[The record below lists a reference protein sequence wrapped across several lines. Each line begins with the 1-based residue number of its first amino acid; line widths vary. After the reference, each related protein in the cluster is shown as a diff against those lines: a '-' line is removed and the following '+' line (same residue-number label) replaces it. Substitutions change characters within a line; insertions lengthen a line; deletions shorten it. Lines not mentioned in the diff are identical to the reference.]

1 MKVFISFSTKDRK
14 IAERLYAD
22 LVTAGAE
29 VYQFGKSEK
38 VGVSSWEQVL
48 SWIKNSDVFIVL
60 VSESSL
66 KSQPVKDEIDQ
77 ASYARSNSDGK
88 KPAELIPAIIEAGA
102 KPPLLIERFA
112 TLDLISYETGL
123 ARLVKQLGLKRA
135 SAGPGPVPSLPDFSE
150 LFFKY
155 KELSPK
161 PRPATLWSKE
171 AKELLAKYKAVKPLD
186 VKPEAERKHVDALLA
201 GKSSEYDALFF
212 GFKPDSQN
220 KEKPPSSLPLLKHK
234 LLSFDLSKLA
244 LPLEAPKL
252 SSEHGRL
259 SWSPV
264 AEAVAYVLEESAD
277 LEFKTLM
284 EVYRGSETQYKTKPL
299 TLAFYRVKATG
310 GVFRSDS
317 AWSYTFDMWL
327 KPRGILGH
335 PIRLSTPKFIS
346 SLGGV
351 LIWTEIIGASSY
363 VLERSESQSFE
374 KREVVS
380 EGAKTSY
387 SVLGEFPSIQ
397 DLSSRRRQYYYRVKA
412 TSFGLDSAWSE
423 AITPVLSGADLRLRP
438 RK

>member
-48 SWIKNSDVFIVL
+48 SWINNSDVFIVL
-60 VSESSL
+60 VSQSSL
-66 KSQPVKDEIDQ
+66 KSQPVKDEIDH

-102 KPPLLIERFA
+102 EPPLLIQRFA
-112 TLDLISYETGL
+112 TLDLISFETGV

-135 SAGPGPVPSLPDFSE
+135 SAGPGPVPSLPDFSG

-171 AKELLAKYKAVKPLD
+171 AEEILAKYKAVKPLE
-186 VKPEAERKHVDALLA
+186 VKPEAERKHLDALLA

-220 KEKPPSSLPLLKHK
+220 KEKPPSGLPLLKDK
-234 LLSFDLSKLA
+234 LLSFDLSGLA
-244 LPLEAPKL
+244 LPLRAPKL
-252 SSEHGRL
+252 SSEHERL

-277 LEFKTLM
+277 LEFKTSM
-284 EVYRGSETQYKTKPL
+284 EVYRGSETQYKPL
-299 TLAFYRVKATG
+299 MLGFYRVKATG
-310 GVFRSDS
+310 GVFRTDS
-317 AWSYTFDMWL
+317 AWSDTVLHMWTQGQ
-327 KPRGILGH
+327 R
-335 PIRLSTPKFIS
+335 RLDTPKLS
-346 SLGGV
+346 SYGGV
-351 LIWTEIIGASSY
+351 LSWAEIIGASSY
-363 VLERSESQSFE
+363 VLERSESSLFE
-374 KREVVS
+374 KREVVFK
-380 EGAKTSY
+380 GAKTSY
-387 SVLGEFPSIQ
+387 NVLGEFSSMQ
-397 DLSSRRRQYYYRVKA
+397 NLSSRRRQYYYRVKA
-412 TSFGLDSAWSE
+412 TSTSFGVFYGVLDSAWSE
-423 AITPVLSGADLRLRP
+423 AITPVPSGPDLWLHP